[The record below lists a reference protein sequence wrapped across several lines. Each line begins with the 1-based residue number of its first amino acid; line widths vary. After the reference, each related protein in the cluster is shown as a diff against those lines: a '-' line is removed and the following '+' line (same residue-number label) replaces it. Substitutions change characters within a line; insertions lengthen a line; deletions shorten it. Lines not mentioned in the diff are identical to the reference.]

1 MTCYSYITFG
11 DKFWFVYFILFYFIL
26 FFQVNWLISGWRK
39 NQVGKRE
46 VRSVP

>member
-1 MTCYSYITFG
+1 MTCYSYITSG
-11 DKFWFVYFILFYFIL
+11 DKFWFVYFIL